1 MSASSFKTLV
11 THRPKGV
18 VVVQRAYRDRSVS
31 AQSPALEVMTDFARM
46 QSVTISPE
54 AGLFAANET
63 MVARGVRLL
72 LVVDE
77 QQALLGIVST
87 SDTLGERPMQ
97 LLHQGKGTLFELT
110 VVDLMHPIG
119 EIDMLEFNAVRH
131 ASVGDIVATLKAL
144 GRQHLLVS
152 TVDSATGRQQMR
164 GMFSATQIGRQ
175 LGVEVQPLELARTFA
190 EVEAAL
196 VS

>member
-11 THRPKGV
+11 THRPKGFM
-18 VVVQRAYRDRSVS
+18 VVQKAYRDRSVS

-46 QSVTISPE
+46 QSVTIAPE
-54 AGLFAANET
+54 ASLFAANET

-77 QQALLGIVST
+77 QQGLIGIVST
-87 SDTLGERPMQ
+87 GDTLGERPMQ

-110 VVDLMHPIG
+110 VSDLMHAIG

-131 ASVGDIVATLKAL
+131 ASVGDIVATLKRL
-144 GRQHLLVS
+144 GRQHMLVS
-152 TVDSATGRQQMR
+152 TIDSATGRQQVR

-175 LGVEVQPLELARTFA
+175 LGIEVQPLELARTFA

-196 VS
+196 VG

>member
-11 THRPKGV
+11 THRPKGLM
-18 VVVQRAYRDRSVS
+18 VVQKAYRDRSVS

-46 QSVTISPE
+46 QSVTIAPE
-54 AGLFAANET
+54 ASLFAANET

-77 QQALLGIVST
+77 QQGLIGIIST

-110 VVDLMHPIG
+110 VYDLMHAIG

-152 TVDSATGRQQMR
+152 TVDQGTGRQQVR
-164 GMFSATQIGRQ
+164 GVFSASQIGRQ
-175 LGVEVQPLELARTFA
+175 LGIEVQPLELARTFA

-196 VS
+196 VG

>member
-18 VVVQRAYRDRSVS
+18 VVVHKAYRDRSVS
-31 AQSPALEVMTDFARM
+31 AQSSALEVMTDFARM

-54 AGLFAANET
+54 ASLFAANET

-77 QQALLGIVST
+77 QQALLGILST

-110 VVDLMHPIG
+110 VNDLMHPIG
-119 EIDMLEFNAVRH
+119 EIDILTFTEVRH

-175 LGVEVQPLELARTFA
+175 LGVEVQPMELARTFA

-196 VS
+196 VN

>member
-1 MSASSFKTLV
+1 MSASSFKKLV
-11 THRPKGV
+11 THRPKGR
-18 VVVQRAYRDRSVS
+18 VVVQKAYRDRSVT

-46 QSVTISPE
+46 QSVTVPPE
-54 AGLFAANET
+54 TSLFAANET

-72 LVVDE
+72 LVVDD
-77 QQALLGIVST
+77 QQSLLGIVST

-97 LLHQGKGTLFELT
+97 LLHQGKGTLFELG
-110 VVDLMHPIG
+110 VYDLMHPIG

-152 TVDSATGRQQMR
+152 TVDPATGGQQVR
-164 GMFSATQIGRQ
+164 GIFSATQIGRQ

>member
-1 MSASSFKTLV
+1 
-11 THRPKGV
+11 
-18 VVVQRAYRDRSVS
+18 
-31 AQSPALEVMTDFARM
+31 M
-46 QSVTISPE
+46 QSVTVPPE
-54 AGLFAANET
+54 TSLLAANET

-77 QQALLGIVST
+77 QQGLLGIVST

-97 LLHQGKGTLFELT
+97 LLHQGKGSLFELG
-110 VVDLMHPIG
+110 VYDLMHGIG
-119 EIDMLEFNAVRH
+119 EIDMLEFNEVRH

-152 TVDSATGRQQMR
+152 SKDSGTGGQQVR
-164 GMFSATQIGRQ
+164 GIFSATQIGRQ
-175 LGVEVQPLELARTFA
+175 LGVVVQPLELARTFA